1 MGYSQG
7 TETIKEI
14 LHDDDTVGMM
24 AEKSEETTDESDR
37 IEILTVGK
45 ICPNC
50 RFSRLI
56 REGSQVFC
64 PVCNYGLKK
73 CS

>member
-1 MGYSQG
+1 MGYCRS
-7 TETIKEI
+7 TETVKEI
-14 LHDDDTVGMM
+14 LYGDHAVRVM

-37 IEILTVGK
+37 IEILVAGE

-50 RFSRLI
+50 HFSRLI

>member
-1 MGYSQG
+1 MGYYQG
-7 TETIKEI
+7 TETIKKI
-14 LHDDDTVGMM
+14 LDDDHTAGVM
-24 AEKSEETTDESDR
+24 AEKSEETSDESDG
-37 IEILTVGK
+37 IEILTAGK

-50 RFSRLI
+50 RFSMLI

>member
-1 MGYSQG
+1 MSYCQSI
-7 TETIKEI
+7 ETIKEL
-14 LHDDDTVGMM
+14 LHDDSTVRVM
-24 AEKSEETTDESDR
+24 AEKSEEITDEGGN
-37 IEILTVGK
+37 IEILNAGK
-45 ICPNC
+45 ICPKC
-50 RFSRLI
+50 RFSGLV